1 MTNTFDNLLTEYFSN
16 YLPIQSGFS
25 KRTIGNYRDTF
36 LLVFR
41 FQEEELKKPI
51 GKITMD
57 TFSIEFIQRFLTWV
71 EDSRGCSIATR
82 NQRLSAIHSFVKF
95 VRFRC
100 PEHLAVCNKILEIR
114 FKKAIEKTVNY
125 LAVDGLRLLLKMPNQ
140 RTKQGLRNLALIGLT
155 YDSGARVQEIIDLKI
170 GSFLWMNA
178 NVISLFGKGSKE
190 RKVPITQETVNI
202 VNAYIATLP
211 PKIKNDPNHNLFFNK
226 QGIFLTR
233 SGIGYILKKYFQQA
247 KALEPTLFPKGI
259 SPHALRHSKAMHLLE
274 AGVNLIYIRDL
285 LGHVSVTT
293 TEIYAK
299 ANPEVRRKAIEKLAM
314 QIITEDK
321 TSSKEKEDLTA
332 WLKEC
337 V

>member
-1 MTNTFDNLLTEYFSN
+1 MTNTFDNLVTEYFSN

-36 LLVFR
+36 LLVFQ
-41 FQEEELKKPI
+41 FQEDELKKPI

-57 TFSIEFIQRFLTWV
+57 SFTVKFIQEFLTWV
-71 EDSRGCSIATR
+71 EDTRGCSIATR
-82 NQRLSAIHSFVKF
+82 NQRLSAIHSFVRF

-100 PEHLAVCNKILEIR
+100 PEHLSVCNNILEIR
-114 FKKAIEKTVNY
+114 FKKTAEKTVNY
-125 LAVDGLRLLLKMPNQ
+125 LTVDGLRILLRMPNQ
-140 RTKQGLRNLALIGLT
+140 QTKQGLRDLALIGLT
-155 YDSGARVQEIIDLKI
+155 YDSGARVQEIIDLKV

-178 NVISLFGKGSKE
+178 NVISLFGKGRKE
-190 RKVPITQETVNI
+190 RKVPISQETVNI

-211 PKIKNDPNHNLFFNK
+211 PKIKNDPNHSLFFNK

-233 SGIGYILKKYFQQA
+233 AGIGYILKKYFQQA
-247 KALEPTLFPKGI
+247 KTLEPTLFPQGI
-259 SPHALRHSKAMHLLE
+259 APHALRHSKAMHLLE

-285 LGHVSVTT
+285 LGHVSVIT

-314 QIITEDK
+314 SISTEDK
-321 TSSKEKEDLTA
+321 TSPKEKEDLTA

-337 V
+337 I

>member
-1 MTNTFDNLLTEYFSN
+1 MTSTFDNLITDYFSN

-25 KRTIGNYRDTF
+25 KRTIENYRDTF
-36 LLVFR
+36 LLI
-41 FQEEELKKPI
+41 FQYQEDELKKPI

-57 TFSIEFIQRFLTWV
+57 SFSIEFIQGFLTWV
-71 EDSRGCSIATR
+71 ENTRGCSIATR

-95 VRFRC
+95 VRFKC

-114 FKKAIEKTVNY
+114 FKKTVETTVNY
-125 LAVDGLRLLLKMPNQ
+125 LTVDGLKLLLKMPNQ
-140 RTKQGLRNLALIGLT
+140 RTRQGLRDLALIGLT

-178 NVISLFGKGSKE
+178 NVISLFGKGRKE

-202 VNAYIATLP
+202 VNVYITSLP
-211 PKIKNDPNHNLFFNK
+211 SKIKNDPNHTLFFNK

-233 SGIGYILKKYFQQA
+233 AGIGYILKKYFRQA
-247 KALEPTLFPKGI
+247 KALEPTLFPEDI

-274 AGVNLIYIRDL
+274 AGVNLIYIRDM

-299 ANPEVRRKAIEKLAM
+299 ANPEVRRKAIEKLAA

-321 TSSKEKEDLTA
+321 ISSKDKKDLTA

-337 V
+337 I

>member
-1 MTNTFDNLLTEYFSN
+1 MTNTFDNMVTEYFSN

-36 LLVFR
+36 LLLFR
-41 FQEEELKKPI
+41 FQEDELKKPI
-51 GKITMD
+51 GKISMD
-57 TFSIEFIQRFLTWV
+57 SFSVEFIQGFLAWV
-71 EDSRGCSIATR
+71 EDTRGCSIATR

-100 PEHLAVCNKILEIR
+100 PEHLSGCNKILEIR
-114 FKKAIEKTVNY
+114 FKKTAEKTMNY
-125 LAVDGLRLLLKMPNQ
+125 LTIDGLRLLLKMPNQ
-140 RTKQGLRNLALIGLT
+140 RTRQGLRDLALIGLT

-178 NVISLFGKGSKE
+178 NVISLFGKGRKE
-190 RKVPITQETVNI
+190 RKVPISQETVNI

-211 PKIKNDPNHNLFFNK
+211 PRIKNEPNHSLFFNK
-226 QGIFLTR
+226 QGVFLTR
-233 SGIGYILKKYFQQA
+233 AGIGYILKKYFQQA
-247 KALEPTLFPKGI
+247 KALEPTLFPQGI
-259 SPHALRHSKAMHLLE
+259 SPHALRHSKGMHLLE

-299 ANPEVRRKAIEKLAM
+299 ANPEVRRKAIEKLAV

-321 TSSKEKEDLTA
+321 TSLKEKENLNS
-332 WLKEC
+332 WLKKC
-337 V
+337 I